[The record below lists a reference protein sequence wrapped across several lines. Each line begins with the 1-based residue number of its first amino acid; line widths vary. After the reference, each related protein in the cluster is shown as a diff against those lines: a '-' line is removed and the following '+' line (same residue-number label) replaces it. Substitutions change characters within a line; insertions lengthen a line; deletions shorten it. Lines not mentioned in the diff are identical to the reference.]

1 MPIIATKVKLE
12 IGSTFGSV
20 KTITGI
26 SKANPAVVTS
36 VAHGFTNGDWVW
48 LTTVEGMTE
57 LHNRL
62 VRVAGV
68 TTDTFQVEGVDSTGF
83 GTFTA
88 GSCKEVTAFVTAAEA
103 ADIQSSGGDARTVDT
118 SVLLDDED
126 QEEFVSNAPVRY
138 NITNQFAI
146 SSTAQAL
153 ATSLS
158 DTNAQAPFKITF
170 KNLNI
175 VTLAATI
182 NAPEALTINR
192 GQVVTTP
199 WSLAKKSKFTK
210 YVS

>member
-1 MPIIATKVKLE
+1 MAIIATKVRVE
-12 IGSTFGSV
+12 IGSTFGPSR
-20 KTITGI
+20 TITGI
-26 SKANPAVVTS
+26 TQANPAVITA

-48 LTTVEGMTE
+48 LTLVEGMTQ

-62 VRVAGV
+62 VRIAGV
-68 TTDTFQVEGVDSTGF
+68 TTDTFQVAGVDSTAF
-83 GTFTA
+83 GVFTA
-88 GSCKEVTAFVTAAEA
+88 GTCRRVTAFITAAEA
-103 ADIQSSGGDARTVDT
+103 SDIQSSGGDPRTVDT

-138 NITNQFAI
+138 NITNQLSLN
-146 SSTAQAL
+146 SSAQAL

-158 DTNAQAPFKITF
+158 DTNAEAPFRITF

-175 VTLAATI
+175 LTMVATI
-182 NAPEALTINR
+182 NAPEAITINR

-199 WSLAKKSKFTK
+199 WSLAKKGKFTR

>member
-1 MPIIATKVKLE
+1 MPIIATKVKVE
-12 IGSTFGSV
+12 IGSTFGTS
-20 KTITGI
+20 KTINSI
-26 SKANPAVVTS
+26 SKASTAVINST
-36 VAHGFTNGDWVW
+36 AHGFANGDWIW
-48 LTTVEGMTE
+48 LESVEGMIE
-57 LHNRL
+57 MRGRL
-62 VRVAGV
+62 VRAAGV
-68 TTDTFQVEGVDSTGF
+68 TTDTFQAEGVDSTSF
-83 GTFTA
+83 ATFTA
-88 GSCKEVTAFVTAAEA
+88 GTCKKVTAFVTASEA

-138 NITNQFAI
+138 NLTNQFAV
-146 SSTAQAL
+146 SSAAQAL
-153 ATSLS
+153 ASSLS

-175 VTLAATI
+175 ITMAATI

>member
-1 MPIIATKVKLE
+1 MAIIATKVRLE
-12 IGSTFGSV
+12 IGSTFGSI
-20 KTITGI
+20 KTISAIT
-26 SKANPAVVTS
+26 KANPAVASST
-36 VAHGFTNGDWVW
+36 AHGFANGDWVW

-62 VRVAGV
+62 VRVASV
-68 TTDTFQVEGVDSTGF
+68 AADTFEIEGVDSTGF

-88 GSCKEVTAFVTAAEA
+88 GSCKEVTLFITAAEA

-138 NITNQFAI
+138 NITNQLAL

-175 VTLAATI
+175 ITLAATI

-199 WSLAKKSKFTK
+199 WSLAKKSRFTK
-210 YVS
+210 YAS

>member
-12 IGSTFGSV
+12 IGSTFGTD
-20 KTITGI
+20 KTIVGI
-26 SKANPAVVTS
+26 TKANPAVVT
-36 VAHGFTNGDWVW
+36 VTAHGFANGDWIW
-48 LTTVEGMTE
+48 LTLVEGMTE

-62 VRVAGV
+62 VRIAGV
-68 TTDTFQVEGVDSTGF
+68 TTDTFQVEGLNSTTF
-83 GTFTA
+83 GTFAA
-88 GSCKEVTAFVTAAEA
+88 GTCKKVTAFVTAAEA

-138 NITNQFAI
+138 NITNQFAV
-146 SSTAQAL
+146 SSSAQAL

-170 KNLNI
+170 KSLQI
-175 VTLAATI
+175 VTFAATI

-210 YVS
+210 YAS